1 MASSQHYQPHVA
13 VRASASWWP
22 LGLMSRTSRSMTG
35 SFPRPRALVCC
46 LLMLTIS
53 IRHCNVYVIPPWT
66 IHSGTWRTH
75 RLATEDNFLSVPNDI
90 PVEYAATLA
99 VNPATAHL
107 LLTNFA
113 KLKAGTF
120 FSQQLFCFL
129 LAGKIPYILSLAGT
143 PNTHSK
149 QQVVDVFVLTTLF
162 PQVMLLCK
170 TAPTVA

>member
-1 MASSQHYQPHVA
+1 MVAAGPNVKNLKVNDWVIPATPGAGMLPPHVDNFDSPLQCL
-13 VRASASWWP
+13 RHSA
-22 LGLMSRTSRSMTG
+22 ME
-35 SFPRPRALVCC
+35 
-46 LLMLTIS
+46 
-53 IRHCNVYVIPPWT
+53 